1 MVIATFGRFPS
12 PSASTTS
19 AGTSAPV
26 ALPAGTTVERKLS
39 AGNVLPLRDA
49 VELPR
54 PWLGERDVAVAVASS
69 LGDAQFEEHVPIMR
83 CVARG
88 LGGDRAEMRR
98 FDPFTA
104 ASDVELASR
113 AVGVGYEAVQG
124 VHPAANDVVALGRG
138 RLHEQEEPSVA
149 DDRGHGMDAGS
160 PRVVHGSQVRRH
172 RREPPGAELGQLGN
186 LRGELAPR
194 NAETATDALLQ

>member
-19 AGTSAPV
+19 AGTSTPV

-54 PWLGERDVAVAVASS
+54 RWLGERDVAVAVASS
-69 LGDAQFEEHVPIMR
+69 LGDAQFEEHVPVVR

-88 LGGDRAEMRR
+88 LDCDRPEMRR
-98 FDPFTA
+98 VDPFTA
-104 ASDVELASR
+104 ASDENSPPVPWAS
-113 AVGVGYEAVQG
+113 G
-124 VHPAANDVVALGRG
+124 
-138 RLHEQEEPSVA
+138 
-149 DDRGHGMDAGS
+149 
-160 PRVVHGSQVRRH
+160 
-172 RREPPGAELGQLGN
+172 
-186 LRGELAPR
+186 
-194 NAETATDALLQ
+194 T